1 MEFQWRVTDHWY
13 AFPMTKAPGLGNN
26 FIQTSSSHSLL
37 LEYIGFV
44 EKFIAKSKKNLQFIF
59 AELLFHRIGRV
70 SINFLSCLV
79 NSFAQLLLQSSR
91 IFDILPLNKFYT
103 SCDRFHQN

>member
-13 AFPMTKAPGLGNN
+13 AFPMTKASGLGNN

-37 LEYIGFV
+37 LEYIGFIG
-44 EKFIAKSKKNLQFIF
+44 KFIAKLKKNLQFIF
-59 AELLFHRIGRV
+59 AELVFHRIGRV
-70 SINFLSCLV
+70 SINLLSCLV
-79 NSFAQLLLQSSR
+79 NSFVQLLQFSR
-91 IFDILPLNKFYT
+91 IFDMLPLNKFYN

>member
-13 AFPMTKAPGLGNN
+13 AFPMTKAAGLGNN

-59 AELLFHRIGRV
+59 AGLVFHRIGRV
-70 SINFLSCLV
+70 SINLLSCLV
-79 NSFAQLLLQSSR
+79 NSFVQLLQFSR
-91 IFDILPLNKFYT
+91 IFDTLPLNKFYN
-103 SCDRFHQN
+103 SCDRFHHN